1 MKTITRWLVLI
12 LTLLCHPGLQAQ
24 PMPAG
29 AGVAIN
35 PVTLNPAENLH
46 RIKLPEGFQ
55 IELYADQVPGA
66 RSMNLGP
73 DGTVYVG
80 TQFAADRQ
88 NIGKVYAV
96 RDTDGDRHAD
106 QVQVIAEGLNMANGV
121 AVHDGNLYVAE
132 QTRVIRF
139 DNIAANLDHP
149 PAPRVIDS
157 DFSDEW
163 MHSWKFIR
171 FGPDG
176 KLYVPIG
183 SPCNNCEPGDR
194 HGMIIRMDA
203 DGGNRE
209 VFARGIRNSVGFDW
223 HPQSGELWF
232 TDNGRDMWGDD
243 TPPDEL
249 NHAPTVG
256 LHFGYPYRYGKALV
270 DKDFTPAEGLKMQ
283 PAVLELPP
291 HNAAIGVRFYTG
303 TAFPES
309 YRNQLF
315 IAQHGSWNRSTPEG
329 YRVILVRFEHNRA
342 VAWEDFATGWL
353 MEDKHY
359 WGRPVD
365 LEVMPDGSLL
375 VSDDHAG
382 VIYRISYKE

>member
-1 MKTITRWLVLI
+1 MKRIPGCLI
-12 LTLLCHPGLQAQ
+12 LTLACLAYPGVQAQ
-24 PMPAG
+24 PMPVG

-35 PVTLNPAENLH
+35 PVALDPAANLH
-46 RIKLPEGFQ
+46 RIKLPEGFR

-66 RSMNLGP
+66 RSMSLGP

-80 TQFAADRQ
+80 TQFTADRQ

-96 RDTDGDRHAD
+96 RDTDGDGRAE

-121 AVHDGNLYVAE
+121 TIHDGNLYVAE

-139 DNIAANLDHP
+139 DNIVANLDHP
-149 PAPRVIDS
+149 PAPRVIDA
-157 DFSDEW
+157 DFPDDW

-249 NHAPTVG
+249 NHAPTAG
-256 LHFGYPYRYGKALV
+256 LHFGYPYRYGTTLV
-270 DKDFTPAEGLKMQ
+270 DKDFTPTEGLELQ
-283 PAVLELPP
+283 PAELDLPP

-315 IAQHGSWNRSTPEG
+315 IAQHGSWNRSMPDG
-329 YRVILVRFEHNRA
+329 YRVILARFENNQA

-365 LEVMPDGSLL
+365 LEVLPDGSLL

-382 VIYRISYKE
+382 VIYRISHKE